1 MPEKQLDLD
10 VDCILL
16 GFKNILSCKVNL
28 SESVEM
34 VLSLYIKNR
43 IVNLKK
49 RGYRI
54 VDIMKEIHAID
65 GVKVGRNAVIKRYR
79 ETGNLAP
86 KPRPGRKPIL
96 QQNI

>member
-1 MPEKQLDLD
+1 
-10 VDCILL
+10 
-16 GFKNILSCKVNL
+16 
-28 SESVEM
+28 M

-65 GVKVGRNAVIKRYR
+65 GVKLSRSAVNRCIKRYR
-79 ETGNLAP
+79 ETGNFVP
-86 KPRPGRKPIL
+86 KPGPGRKPIL
-96 QQNI
+96 ATEHLERSDSEVEKKR